1 MFNCFYDKF
10 SSFLDWNN
18 FIELFINK
26 YFIWMKIQSQFSN
39 AYIISNYFKFIFLC
53 YQINSTINAS
63 KCNYWYRKSTMNNII
78 RYAYVGNLNEK
89 IFIKMF
95 RLHIMIPSTARFLT
109 TISIMTTIHHS
120 VRCSYHR
127 VFYR

>member
-1 MFNCFYDKF
+1 
-10 SSFLDWNN
+10 
-18 FIELFINK
+18 
-26 YFIWMKIQSQFSN
+26 MKIQSHFSN
-39 AYIISNYFKFIFLC
+39 TCIISNYFKFISIYYL
-53 YQINSTINAS
+53 YLLSDKRMANAS
-63 KCNYWYRKSTMNNII
+63 KCNYRYRKSTMNNII
-78 RYAYVGNLNEK
+78 RYTYIGNLNEK